1 MSEAE
6 CKAIRSA
13 KDAVLPLESIRV
25 IAVEQ
30 YGAGPFGTMFLADLG
45 AEVIKV
51 ENPNDGGD
59 MARDVGPFF
68 FEEHDSVFFH
78 SFNRNKKSLTLD
90 LTKPESVVVLHDLV
104 RSADALSSNLRGDV
118 PEKLGLT
125 YEHLKIHNPKIVCA
139 HLSAYGRKGPRTN
152 WPGYDYLMQA
162 EAGFLSLTGI
172 PMDRLRV
179 LDCRWS
185 IS

>member
-1 MSEAE
+1 M
-6 CKAIRSA
+6 
-13 KDAVLPLESIRV
+13 LPLESVRV

-45 AEVIKV
+45 AEVIKI

-78 SFNRNKKSLTLD
+78 SLNRNKKSFSLD
-90 LTKPESVVVLHDLV
+90 LTQPESIAVLHDLV

-125 YEHLKIHNPKIVCA
+125 YEPVSYTHLTLPTILLV
-139 HLSAYGRKGPRTN
+139 
-152 WPGYDYLMQA
+152 
-162 EAGFLSLTGI
+162 
-172 PMDRLRV
+172 
-179 LDCRWS
+179 
-185 IS
+185 